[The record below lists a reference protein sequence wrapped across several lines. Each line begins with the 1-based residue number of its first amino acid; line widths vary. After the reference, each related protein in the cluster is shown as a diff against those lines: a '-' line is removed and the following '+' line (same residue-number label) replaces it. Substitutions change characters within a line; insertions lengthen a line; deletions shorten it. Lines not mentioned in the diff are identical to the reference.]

1 MPKLTILET
10 LPYLK
15 EKELDMEQQKSS
27 TTSRKGKH
35 LTRKE
40 RIQMEVLLRK
50 GYSKTEIANTLER
63 DRSTISREYQRGK
76 VEHLNSDLTEVMVYS
91 SDRGQ
96 DVHDMNGTAK
106 GPQLKLGTNH
116 ELVEYVSVH
125 ILEGKDSPAVVAER
139 MRENDIQG
147 RVCAKTLYSYID
159 QGLIRG
165 VTNETLLEKRKRRKR
180 KNKHIVR
187 SKKKHHARRT
197 SIDKRPEHVQN
208 REEFGHWEIDLVV
221 GPVGS
226 SGAVLLTLTER
237 KTRME
242 IIRKLP
248 DKTQES
254 VLKAINCIE
263 RSMGPKAFRNQFK
276 SITADNGSEFL
287 DVEKM
292 QRSVFSK
299 KRRVKLYYAHPYSSW
314 ERGSN
319 ENANRIIRRFI
330 AKGKDI
336 GKFTKH
342 FIQDVENWINN
353 YPRKILNYRTA
364 KDCFNSEVSS

>member
-1 MPKLTILET
+1 M
-10 LPYLK
+10 LK
-15 EKELDMEQQKSS
+15 IAIFSGLMKEHQRKDHSMEQKSFN
-27 TTSRKGKH
+27 RKGKH
-35 LTRKE
+35 LTSEE
-40 RIQMEVLLRK
+40 RIVIERMSRGGYPPRDIAAVLGRHQR
-50 GYSKTEIANTLER
+50 TIER
-63 DRSTISREYQRGK
+63 ELNRGK
-76 VEHLNSDLTEVMVYS
+76 VQHLNSDLTKKESYS

-96 DVHDMNGTAK
+96 IVHDLNATAK

-139 MRENDIQG
+139 MRKNDVQG

-165 VTNETLLEKRKRRKR
+165 VTNETLWEKRKRIKR
-180 KNKHIVR
+180 KNKRVIR
-187 SKKKHHARRT
+187 SKKKQHARRT
-197 SIDKRPEHVQN
+197 SIEKRPAHVKN
-208 REEFGHWEIDLVV
+208 REEFGHWEIDLVL

-226 SGAVLLTLTER
+226 SGVVLLTLTER

-242 IIRKLP
+242 LIRKLP

-254 VLKAINCIE
+254 VLKAINRIE
-263 RSMGPKAFRNQFK
+263 RCMGPKAFRNQFK

-292 QRSVFSK
+292 QRSAFSK

-336 GKFTKH
+336 GKFTKS
-342 FIQDVENWINN
+342 FIQEVENWINN
-353 YPRKILNYRTA
+353 YPRKILDYRTA
-364 KDCFNSEVSS
+364 NDFFNSEISS